1 MYLSLL
7 KCKLHGA
14 TVTDANLNYEGSI
27 GIARDLMDKAG
38 LMPHEKVDVL
48 NFRNGARLTTY
59 VIEYPAKS
67 GQIVMNGPAAHLV
80 TKGDR
85 IIVCAYAAMPPKKAR
100 KHTPTIVILGGKN
113 TVQPARDKT
122 MIDPKRGLKKT
133 VRKKPAKRKAKK

>member
-27 GIARDLMDKAG
+27 GIPRDLMDKAG
-38 LMPHEKVDVL
+38 LLPHEKVDVL

-59 VIEYPAKS
+59 VLEYPAGS
-67 GQIVMNGPAAHLV
+67 RHIVINGPAAHLV
-80 TKGDR
+80 SKGDKV
-85 IIVCAYAAMPPKKAR
+85 IVCAYASMKPKDAKKHKPSILIMGPGNVVLPVRTKA
-100 KHTPTIVILGGKN
+100 
-113 TVQPARDKT
+113 

-133 VRKKPAKRKAKK
+133 KKKKAKK

>member
-14 TVTDANLNYEGSI
+14 VVTDANLNYEGSI
-27 GIARDLMDKAG
+27 GISRDLMDKAG
-38 LMPHEKVDVL
+38 LVPHEKVDVL

-85 IIVCAYAAMPPKKAR
+85 IIICAYASMPPKKAR
-100 KHTPTIVILGGKN
+100 KYSPTIVILSAKN
-113 TVQPARDKT
+113 TVKPGRDKT